1 MHSAAQYSRAAWSG
15 ADSGPCCSIRG
26 PLARLSA
33 VRSVVAVF
41 VPLGF
46 LLGVMARAGRLIG
59 EHKSWCDIR
68 RDLGISLL
76 ISGANMLLA
85 ALIIQ
90 RFDLSYLP
98 GLAVSFGCAFSGVG
112 SVIEATRLG
121 FMWLFRHFV
130 EDSGREAEEVQR
142 LLALA
147 SLEAERAEK
156 HRLTRVELRKE
167 RGDED
172 Q

>member
-1 MHSAAQYSRAAWSG
+1 M
-15 ADSGPCCSIRG
+15 
-26 PLARLSA
+26 PLNAA
-33 VRSVVAVF
+33 VRHGPALIAAPVVPFVAPWLGYLPFDPWWLVF

-90 RFDLSYLP
+90 QSNLGYLP

-130 EDSGREAEEVQR
+130 EDSGKEAEEVQR

>member
-1 MHSAAQYSRAAWSG
+1 M
-15 ADSGPCCSIRG
+15 
-26 PLARLSA
+26 PLNTA
-33 VRSVVAVF
+33 VRHGPALIAAPVVPFVAPWLGYLPFDPWWLVF

-130 EDSGREAEEVQR
+130 EDSGREAQEEQKR
-142 LLALA
+142 RALD
-147 SLEAERAEK
+147 SIEAGWAKRRGRGK
-156 HRLTRVELRKE
+156 GT
-167 RGDED
+167 GDED